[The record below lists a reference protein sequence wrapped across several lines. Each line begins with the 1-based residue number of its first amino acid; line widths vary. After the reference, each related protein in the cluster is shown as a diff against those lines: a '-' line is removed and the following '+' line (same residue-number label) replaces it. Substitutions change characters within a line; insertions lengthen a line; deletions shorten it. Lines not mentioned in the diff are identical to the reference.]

1 RAREL
6 VPSGGNAMAGRP
18 AEIRQR
24 DVNSIIRAAKKHGAN
39 EKLCEKYR
47 QLAERLS
54 RAFTALP
61 VAGDERHRYVNALLA
76 IAKFFDGLWPF
87 DFYAEKFITLA
98 AALND
103 LDNGIVRPVLKPSP
117 AENRIPDPI
126 EVWVGRAYV
135 AIAIDALIGAGN
147 NPAEAKIFVQARE
160 YSPLSALATKKAD
173 NLWTAGLGWRYRFRQ
188 NRIKNDVAQKVFE
201 AGHEHL
207 KTLSS
212 SLDFVKVAR
221 LSLSMAMHIVLGP
234 AFQRQSELSSD

>member
-1 RAREL
+1 MTSL
-6 VPSGGNAMAGRP
+6 
-18 AEIRQR
+18 
-24 DVNSIIRAAKKHGAN
+24 DDKKLA
-39 EKLCEKYR
+39 EKYR
-47 QLAERLS
+47 HLAERLS

-76 IAKFFDGLWPF
+76 VAKFFDGLSPF
-87 DFYAEKFITLA
+87 DSYAEKFITLA

-117 AENRIPDPI
+117 VENRIPDPI
-126 EVWVGRAYV
+126 EAWVGRAYV

-147 NPAEAKIFVQARE
+147 NPAEAQIFIQARE
-160 YSPLSALATKKAD
+160 YSPLFALATKKAD

-188 NRIKNDVAQKVFE
+188 NRIKNDVAQKVFK
-201 AGHEHL
+201 AGHQHL

-212 SLDFVKVAR
+212 SSDFTKVAR

>member
-1 RAREL
+1 MTSL
-6 VPSGGNAMAGRP
+6 
-18 AEIRQR
+18 
-24 DVNSIIRAAKKHGAN
+24 DD
-39 EKLCEKYR
+39 EKLAEKYR
-47 QLAERLS
+47 HLAERLS

-87 DFYAEKFITLA
+87 DSYAEKFITLA

-103 LDNGIVRPVLKPSP
+103 LDNGIVRPMLKPKP
-117 AENRIPDPI
+117 VENRVSDPI

-135 AIAIDALIGAGN
+135 AIAIEALIKAGN
-147 NPAEAKIFVQARE
+147 KTDEAKLFIQARE

-173 NLWTAGLGWRYRFRQ
+173 NLWTAGLEWRYRFRQ
-188 NRIKNDVAQKVFE
+188 NRIKNDVAQKVFK
-201 AGHEHL
+201 AGHQHL

-212 SLDFVKVAR
+212 SSDFTKVAR

-234 AFQRQSELSSD
+234 ARQRQSELSSD